1 MQQMASSRSLPNLD
15 KISILSA
22 TILLAYALARQVDLP
37 SQQISLQLPGF
48 FFQLVL
54 NAQTFTALLVAGLTA
69 TGIDWLL
76 REHPRLGRSGTYEHW
91 LVPALTALVI
101 GLPLFDLPINLI
113 WWLGLGLG
121 GGLLMLVMLA
131 EYIVVDPDDL
141 RQPLAA
147 SGLTAVSFA
156 LFLALLV
163 ALGFEDLR
171 LFRVIP
177 AVAIGSWLVC
187 MRTLKLQLNR
197 WAVIESGIIALL
209 ISQWAAALHYWPLS
223 PVAYGLVILGPTYAL
238 TRLTGELIEGKPIRQ
253 VILEPI
259 LVLGLIWL
267 AALWLG

>member
-1 MQQMASSRSLPNLD
+1 MHPMVSSRSLPDLD
-15 KISILSA
+15 KLSILAA

-37 SQQISLQLPGF
+37 SQQINLQLPGF
-48 FFQLVL
+48 FFQLVF
-54 NAQTFTALLVAGLTA
+54 NAHTLTALLVAGLTA

-76 REHPRLGRSGTYEHW
+76 REHPRLGRSSTYEHW

-101 GLPLFDLPINLI
+101 SLPLFDLPINLT

-121 GGLLMLVMLA
+121 GGLLILVIVA

-163 ALGFEDLR
+163 ALRFEGLR
-171 LFRVIP
+171 LFRFIP
-177 AVAIGSWLVC
+177 AVAIGAWLVSL
-187 MRTLKLQLNR
+187 RSLRLQLNR
-197 WAVIESGIIALL
+197 WVIIESGIVALL
-209 ISQWAAALHYWPLS
+209 ISQWAAALHYWPLT

-238 TRLTGELIEGKPIRQ
+238 TRLAGELIEGKPIRQ
-253 VILEPI
+253 VILEPM